1 MENVTRLR
9 AVAKITYYLGWIS
22 AVLAAIAHFFLGRHP
37 YDAINL
43 SKRNL
48 LEASA
53 LFFLISVAS
62 ELRSRADARNSRLIT
77 HVVRKEAPSPVE
89 QRIA

>member
-48 LEASA
+48 FEASV
-53 LFFLISVAS
+53 LCFLISVAS
-62 ELRSRADARNSRLIT
+62 ELRSRADVRSSKLIS
-77 HVVRKEAPSPVE
+77 HIGGKKA
-89 QRIA
+89 A

>member
-9 AVAKITYYLGWIS
+9 WVAKLTYYLGWVA

-37 YDAINL
+37 YDVINL

-48 LEASA
+48 FEASV
-53 LFFLISVAS
+53 LCFLISVAS
-62 ELRSRADARNSRLIT
+62 ELRSRSDVKSSKLISHT
-77 HVVRKEAPSPVE
+77 VRKQA
-89 QRIA
+89 A